1 MSGSFPSGSSRGLP
15 RIAAPANLRPVRF
28 VTLKQFEA
36 LTGYTVD
43 AVNSKIKRGD
53 WLEGAVFHKAPDGRN
68 LIDLEGYEEWVVQG
82 KVGSGQYH
90 RAASR

>member
-1 MSGSFPSGSSRGLP
+1 MSNYDTPARGLP
-15 RIAAPANLRPVRF
+15 RPGSPANLRPVRF

-43 AVNSKIKRGD
+43 AINSKIKRGD
-53 WLEGAVFHKAPDGRN
+53 WLEGAVFIKAPDGRN

-82 KVGSGQYH
+82 RVASGQLH
-90 RAASR
+90 KAASR

>member
-1 MSGSFPSGSSRGLP
+1 MSSHAPSARGLSRGTS
-15 RIAAPANLRPVRF
+15 PANLRPVRF

-53 WLEGAVFHKAPDGRN
+53 WLEGAVFIKAPDGRN

-82 KVGSGQYH
+82 RVASGQLH
-90 RAASR
+90 KAASR

>member
-1 MSGSFPSGSSRGLP
+1 MSSHAPSARGLL
-15 RIAAPANLRPVRF
+15 RAASPANLRPVRY

-43 AVNSKIKRGD
+43 ATNSKIKRGD
-53 WLEGAVFHKAPDGRN
+53 WLEGAVFIKAPDGRN

-82 KVGSGQYH
+82 KAASGQFH
-90 RAASR
+90 KAASR

>member
-1 MSGSFPSGSSRGLP
+1 MSSYGSSSRGLS
-15 RIAAPANLRPVRF
+15 RTASPANLRPVRF

-43 AVNSKIKRGD
+43 AINSKIKRGD
-53 WLEGAVFHKAPDGRN
+53 WLEGAVFIKAPDGRN

-82 KVGSGQYH
+82 
-90 RAASR
+90 RAASGQFHKAASR

>member
-1 MSGSFPSGSSRGLP
+1 MSRG
-15 RIAAPANLRPVRF
+15 ASPANLRPVRF
-28 VTLKQFEA
+28 VTLKQFET

-68 LIDLEGYEEWVVQG
+68 LIDLEGYETWVMHG
-82 KVGSGQYH
+82 KAG
-90 RAASR
+90 

>member
-1 MSGSFPSGSSRGLP
+1 LSR
-15 RIAAPANLRPVRF
+15 AASPANLRPVRF

-43 AVNSKIKRGD
+43 AINSKIKRGD
-53 WLEGAVFHKAPDGRN
+53 WLEGAVFYKAPDGRN

-82 KVGSGQYH
+82 KVASGQFH
-90 RAASR
+90 KAASR

>member
-1 MSGSFPSGSSRGLP
+1 MSIQAPSARGLS
-15 RIAAPANLRPVRF
+15 RVASPAILRPVRF

-43 AVNSKIKRGD
+43 AINSKIKRGD
-53 WLEGAVFHKAPDGRN
+53 WLEGAVFIKAPDGRN

-82 KVGSGQYH
+82 RVASGQLH
-90 RAASR
+90 KAASR

>member
-1 MSGSFPSGSSRGLP
+1 MPFSPLSSRGLP
-15 RIAAPANLRPVRF
+15 RVNSPANLRLVRF

-43 AVNSKIKRGD
+43 AINSKIKRGD
-53 WLEGAVFHKAPDGRN
+53 WLEGAVFIKAPDGRN

-82 KVGSGQYH
+82 KAASGQFH
-90 RAASR
+90 KAASR

>member
-1 MSGSFPSGSSRGLP
+1 MSSYGPSSRGLL
-15 RIAAPANLRPVRF
+15 RTRSPANLRPVRF

-43 AVNSKIKRGD
+43 AINSKIKRGD
-53 WLEGAVFHKAPDGRN
+53 WLEGAVFIKAPDGRN

-82 KVGSGQYH
+82 RVASGQLH

>member
-1 MSGSFPSGSSRGLP
+1 MSSHGPSSRGLS
-15 RIAAPANLRPVRF
+15 RTGSPATLRPVRF

-43 AVNSKIKRGD
+43 AINSKIKRGD
-53 WLEGAVFHKAPDGRN
+53 WLEGAVFIKAPDGRN

-82 KVGSGQYH
+82 KAASGQFH
-90 RAASR
+90 KAASR

>member
-1 MSGSFPSGSSRGLP
+1 MSNYSTPARGLP
-15 RIAAPANLRPVRF
+15 RTASPANLRPIRF

-43 AVNSKIKRGD
+43 AINSKIKRGD
-53 WLEGAVFHKAPDGRN
+53 WLEGAVFIKAPDGRN

-82 KVGSGQYH
+82 KAASGQFH
-90 RAASR
+90 KAASR

>member
-1 MSGSFPSGSSRGLP
+1 MSSYGPSSRGLS
-15 RIAAPANLRPVRF
+15 RTGAPANLRPVRF

-43 AVNSKIKRGD
+43 AINSKIKRGD
-53 WLEGAVFHKAPDGRN
+53 WLEGAVFIKAPDGRN

-82 KVGSGQYH
+82 RVASGQLH
-90 RAASR
+90 KAASR

>member
-1 MSGSFPSGSSRGLP
+1 MSSYGPSSRGLS
-15 RIAAPANLRPVRF
+15 RTGSPANLRPVRF

-43 AVNSKIKRGD
+43 AINSKIKRGD
-53 WLEGAVFHKAPDGRN
+53 WLEGAVFIKAPDGRN

-82 KVGSGQYH
+82 RVASGQLH
-90 RAASR
+90 KAASR